1 MTIRMT
7 TDPAELMR
15 KQIASPAAHADEI
28 ERRAMRM
35 EERSKLI
42 ELVCAAAA
50 EIRRSRLASGLPDV
64 KSEPWPAST
73 WEVESTPPASG
84 TSR

>member
-1 MTIRMT
+1 MT

-15 KQIASPAAHADEI
+15 KQIAAHEAAHADEI
-28 ERRAMRM
+28 ERLRAMRM

-73 WEVESTPPASG
+73 
-84 TSR
+84 